1 LGFIIY
7 PGKLTAEPCF
17 RVGTIGRLFPSDVE
31 ALLTAMRR
39 VLREMGVTPVTA

>member
-17 RVGTIGRLFPSDVE
+17 RVGTIGHLYPPDVE

-39 VLREMGVTPVTA
+39 VLEEMGVAPVTA